1 MSRKFVHQSGVT
13 APSGRGSASLKK
25 RVLLGLVCLGMAA
38 FAQEKKFELRLND
51 VALHRNADSVIIDGR
66 LENTGD
72 KTLKKLKYF
81 IEFRDTDHKTIS
93 TRSGSVEPKNLEPG
107 DDFDLQAQVPDTV
120 RAVDVMFRFE
130 DGSGRV
136 VDAANPG
143 PFIIE

>member
-1 MSRKFVHQSGVT
+1 MR
-13 APSGRGSASLKK
+13 A
-25 RVLLGLVCLGMAA
+25 LLGLVCLGMAA
-38 FAQEKKFELRLND
+38 IAQEKKFDLRLND
-51 VALHRNADSVIIDGR
+51 VALHRDADSVMIDGR

-81 IEFRDTDHKTIS
+81 IEFRDTDRKTIS

-107 DDFDLQAQVPDTV
+107 DDFELRAKVPDSV

>member
-1 MSRKFVHQSGVT
+1 
-13 APSGRGSASLKK
+13 
-25 RVLLGLVCLGMAA
+25 MAA

-51 VALHRNADSVIIDGR
+51 VSLHRNADSVIIDGR

-107 DDFDLQAQVPDTV
+107 DDFDLQAQVPDSV

-130 DGSGRV
+130 DGSGRE